1 MSSRTA
7 GFADF
12 FPDRPSALKEKDKAA
27 AAAHTA
33 HTTTTAATTQSASSP
48 PPPSSS
54 FQSAHKS
61 RNNSLS
67 SINHVRD
74 SLTSS
79 ATSLSSS
86 TTAATATT
94 TTTTVCTAGGG
105 GGGGGGGGSVVS
117 TTNHVHC
124 SSASSTATAVIQAI
138 AIPTPTDDY
147 DAGELS
153 SSSAPA
159 SSGETSSLASNGSS
173 SGPPFHNTHTLTPVT
188 TTSSPPPRPSSPAN
202 SIKNEVTRTSLP
214 AAATTTSVGSRT
226 NLPAKSPASA
236 VATMDGSTPN
246 HSSSS
251 SRRPGSSSGPKKYEK
266 PVLPKRNYHIIF
278 DPELESRG
286 STKKSE
292 KAKPQYRFD
301 GSGLPGPASDPRL
314 KISNYHLG
322 ATKGKRR
329 LRRSPY
335 ELHWPT
341 DENTI
346 GPGPPTQIVISG
358 LTPLHTQQDVHMHF
372 RMYGEIAELEIKLDP
387 TTGAS
392 MGVAMV
398 RYREVNGR
406 KASAHESAKRAVAS
420 GNGSKIGMSIVTVE
434 FDRDGDRSRRLMEKY
449 LAKKKKDADDA
460 AREVKIRNLAP
471 KAPSSMLA
479 AAKATS
485 PPPLPPPPPQ
495 QQQQQQQ
502 PQQPREKSSRRDR
515 SASRSRTPVRDAKQ
529 TDSRSRS
536 TSRQGRSAD
545 RSKPAEVVERRI
557 HPKTREQIGDNPYI
571 FISAKSI
578 PADEKFV
585 VHLRG
590 RLRRYEWDRIVVDDS
605 GFFIRFARFSETE
618 RCFDMCDGMPLFSYV
633 MEMEIHKGQNGRG
646 DSRSTSRPRQRP
658 FDGDSYR
665 PGRDDKPKEKEKEAR
680 KKVVYHAGTSSMN
693 LLGVDLRTMMIQD
706 LKKRVSAPTIYDGAD
721 AHRSKRQKPSDTAP
735 AFKAPLPYSPMHHIA
750 VQSPSLKDD
759 QPAPTLASR
768 LAALPRF
775 KKKERSVA
783 ARSAANKGSPI
794 KRRVTNVADVRPL
807 HHRLGRYDSDDSD
820 EDDSNAPT
828 RSASRA
834 AYLSSDE
841 DDTSTHHTGT
851 PKKQKRG
858 ARSVSSRMVD
868 LSTSSDEEEDD
879 LLRKT
884 SRKKKEERERKEQEE
899 GEEEEEELDTHAV
912 PDEMDVDDAMS
923 GIVEV
928 QPKGKHRLVIS
939 SSEEEEDDDLDEVDL
954 VPVPDI
960 SQVRED
966 LTLKDI
972 QADDLQLEEVKPVVL
987 DDEPLTET
995 ADEKT
1000 KVKKKKRPTK
1010 KLTLG
1015 KKKSTAKK
1023 SKKEVAEVVESEDEP
1038 VEDVKEDEAV
1048 PAVAPIARPSDSWP
1062 EWARPTQSEKPMRT
1076 FVDDEPYILDLDG
1089 LQGLVKDDEDLRF
1102 LQEALSNVEPA
1113 DLGSVELWAYR
1124 QKEMK
1129 FVNLEVRGPTDKR
1142 FAYEGYYK
1150 QNVTGSART
1159 QGSGRI
1165 PDAEKAQYLPHRLR
1179 LAKQKADR
1187 EAATKAKDMS
1197 LANKESQPIVN
1208 NVVKDTSRSNR
1219 ANNRRLAAEVNL
1231 QKQTLAAVDV
1241 HDVINFNQLK
1251 KRKKPVRFARSAIHN
1266 WGLYAMENISNN
1278 EMIIEYVGEIVRQQ
1292 VADLREKNYLR
1303 SGIGS
1308 SYLFRIDETT
1318 VIDATK
1324 KGGIARFINHSC
1336 TPNCT
1341 AKIIKVEGTKR
1352 IVIYALR
1359 DIHKDEELTYDYKF
1373 EREIDSEERIP
1384 CLCGSSGCKGFL
1396 N

>member
-27 AAAHTA
+27 AAALSA
-33 HTTTTAATTQSASSP
+33 HATHATSAPAASSSP
-48 PPPSSS
+48 PGPPAAA
-54 FQSAHKS
+54 AHKS

-67 SINHVRD
+67 SLNHVVKD
-74 SLTSS
+74 HPPLASVNHVH
-79 ATSLSSS
+79 SSS
-86 TTAATATT
+86 T
-94 TTTTVCTAGGG
+94 
-105 GGGGGGGGSVVS
+105 
-117 TTNHVHC
+117 
-124 SSASSTATAVIQAI
+124 SSTATAVIQAI

-159 SSGETSSLASNGSS
+159 SGGETSSLASNGSS
-173 SGPPFHNTHTLTPVT
+173 SGPCHNTHHTLTPVT
-188 TTSSPPPRPSSPAN
+188 TTSSPPPRPSSPDN
-202 SIKNEVTRTSLP
+202 SLKNEITQTSLSAVSAP
-214 AAATTTSVGSRT
+214 SGT
-226 NLPAKSPASA
+226 NLPAKSPAVSA
-236 VATMDGSTPN
+236 AMDSSIISTAQ
-246 HSSSS
+246 SSSF
-251 SRRPGSSSGPKKYEK
+251 SRRPGSSSGPKIYVK
-266 PVLPKRNYHIIF
+266 PVLPKRNYCIIF
-278 DPELESRG
+278 DPELEGRG

-301 GSGLPGPASDPRL
+301 GSGLPGPVSDPRL
-314 KISNYHLG
+314 KIANYHLG

-329 LRRSPY
+329 LRKSPY

-406 KASAHESAKRAVAS
+406 KASAHESAKQAVAS

-460 AREVKIRNLAP
+460 AREAKIRNLAP

-479 AAKATS
+479 AARAAS
-485 PPPLPPPPPQ
+485 PPPLPPPSQQQPPQ
-495 QQQQQQQ
+495 Q
-502 PQQPREKSSRRDR
+502 REKSSRRDR
-515 SASRSRTPVRDAKQ
+515 STSRSRTPVRETKQ
-529 TDSRSRS
+529 TENRSRS
-536 TSRQGRSAD
+536 ASRQGRST
-545 RSKPAEVVERRI
+545 SKPAEVVERRI
-557 HPKTREQIGDNPYI
+557 SPKTREQIGDNPYL

-590 RLRRYEWDRIVVDDS
+590 RLRRYEWDRMVVDDS
-605 GFFIRFARFSETE
+605 GFFIRFARFSEAE

-633 MEMEIHKGQNGRG
+633 MDMEIHKGQNGRG
-646 DSRSTSRPRQRP
+646 ESRSTSRPRQRP

-665 PGRDDKPKEKEKEAR
+665 PGRDDKPKEKEREAR
-680 KKVVYHAGTSSMN
+680 KKVIYHAGTSSMN

-706 LKKRVSAPTIYDGAD
+706 LKKRLSAPAIYDGAD

-750 VQSPSLKDD
+750 AQSPGLKED

-775 KKKERSVA
+775 KKKERSA
-783 ARSAANKGSPI
+783 AAKSATSRTSPL
-794 KRRVTNVADVRPL
+794 KRRVTKVADVRPL

-820 EDDSNAPT
+820 EDDSNVPT
-828 RSASRA
+828 RSASRT

-851 PKKQKRG
+851 PKKLKRG
-858 ARSVSSRMVD
+858 TRSVSSRMMD
-868 LSTSSDEEEDD
+868 MSATSDEEEDED
-879 LLRKT
+879 LLRKI
-884 SRKKKEERERKEQEE
+884 SRKKKEERDRERKDED
-899 GEEEEEELDTHAV
+899 EEEEEVDSHIV

-923 GIVEV
+923 EVVEA

-939 SSEEEEDDDLDEVDL
+939 SSEDEDEEDLDEVDL

-960 SQVRED
+960 PQVRED
-966 LTLKDI
+966 LALKSL
-972 QADDLQLEEVKPVVL
+972 QVDDLEREDVKPELVV
-987 DDEPLTET
+987 DDELLTET
-995 ADEKT
+995 ADEKI
-1000 KVKKKKRPTK
+1000 KAKRKKRPAK

-1023 SKKEVAEVVESEDEP
+1023 GKKEVVEVVESGDEV
-1038 VEDVKEDEAV
+1038 VEDAKEEEEEVV
-1048 PAVAPIARPSDSWP
+1048 PAPAPRPSDSWP
-1062 EWARPTQSEKPMRT
+1062 EWARPTQSEKPVRT
-1076 FVDDEPYILDLDG
+1076 FVDDEPYVLDLDG
-1089 LQGLVKDDEDLRF
+1089 LQGLVKDDEDLQF
-1102 LQEALSNVEPA
+1102 LQAALGNVELS
-1113 DLGSVELWAYR
+1113 DLGSVDLWAYR

-1129 FVNLEVRGPTDKR
+1129 FVNLDVRGPTDKR
-1142 FAYEGYYK
+1142 FQYEGYYK
-1150 QNVTGSART
+1150 ENTTGSARA

>member
-27 AAAHTA
+27 AAALSA
-33 HTTTTAATTQSASSP
+33 QATAAPSTSSSSP
-48 PPPSSS
+48 PL
-54 FQSAHKS
+54 SAHKS

-67 SINHVRD
+67 SLNHAKD
-74 SLTSS
+74 SSLTSL
-79 ATSLSSS
+79 TSLTSTSTIS
-86 TTAATATT
+86 TTTTATT
-94 TTTTVCTAGGG
+94 
-105 GGGGGGGGSVVS
+105 
-117 TTNHVHC
+117 NRVH
-124 SSASSTATAVIQAI
+124 SSTAVIQAI

-159 SSGETSSLASNGSS
+159 SGGETSSLASNGSSS

-188 TTSSPPPRPSSPAN
+188 TTSSPPPRPSSPEN
-202 SIKNEVTRTSLP
+202 SVKNEITQTSLSASAP
-214 AAATTTSVGSRT
+214 
-226 NLPAKSPASA
+226 NLPAKSPASTA
-236 VATMDGSTPN
+236 FPPSINSSHRP
-246 HSSSS
+246 SSSFVS
-251 SRRPGSSSGPKKYEK
+251 KAHVK
-266 PVLPKRNYHIIF
+266 PMLPKRNYFVTF
-278 DPELESRG
+278 DPELEVRG
-286 STKKSE
+286 SAKRSE

-301 GSGLPGPASDPRL
+301 GVGLSGPVSDPRL
-314 KISNYHLG
+314 KIANYHLG

-329 LRRSPY
+329 LRKSPY
-335 ELHWPT
+335 EIHWAT

-449 LAKKKKDADDA
+449 LAKKKKEADDA
-460 AREVKIRNLAP
+460 AREAKIRNLAP

-485 PPPLPPPPPQ
+485 PPPPPPAL
-495 QQQQQQQ
+495 QQ
-502 PQQPREKSSRRDR
+502 PQQPQQRDKSSKRDR
-515 SASRSRTPVRDAKQ
+515 SASRSRTPVRDTKQ
-529 TDSRSRS
+529 TESRSRS
-536 TSRQGRSAD
+536 SSRQGRSTS
-545 RSKPAEVVERRI
+545 RSKPEEVVERRI
-557 HPKTREQIGDNPYI
+557 SPKTREQIGDNPYI

-633 MEMEIHKGQNGRG
+633 MDMEIHKGQNGRG
-646 DSRSTSRPRQRP
+646 ESRSTSRPRQRP

-665 PGRDDKPKEKEKEAR
+665 PGRDDKPKEKEREAR

-721 AHRSKRQKPSDTAP
+721 AHRSKRQKPSETAP

-775 KKKERSVA
+775 KKKERPA
-783 ARSAANKGSPI
+783 AAKSSASRGSPL
-794 KRRVTNVADVRPL
+794 KRRVTKVTEVRPL

-820 EDDSNAPT
+820 EDDSNVPT
-828 RSASRA
+828 RSASRT

-858 ARSVSSRMVD
+858 ARSVSSRMMD
-868 LSTSSDEEEDD
+868 MSATSDEEEDED
-879 LLRKT
+879 LLRKI
-884 SRKKKEERERKEQEE
+884 SRKKKEERERRERED
-899 GEEEEEELDTHAV
+899 EEEEADAHTV

-923 GIVEV
+923 EVVET

-939 SSEEEEDDDLDEVDL
+939 SSEDEDEDDLDEVDL

-960 SQVRED
+960 PQVRED
-966 LTLKDI
+966 LALKNL
-972 QADDLQLEEVKPVVL
+972 QADDIQLEDAKPELVV
-987 DDEPLTET
+987 DDELLTET

-1000 KVKKKKRPTK
+1000 KVKKKKRPAK

-1015 KKKSTAKK
+1015 KKKSTTRKI
-1023 SKKEVAEVVESEDEP
+1023 KKEIVEVVESEDEV
-1038 VEDVKEDEAV
+1038 VEDAQEDDVV
-1048 PAVAPIARPSDSWP
+1048 PAAAPVARPSDSWP
-1062 EWARPTQSEKPMRT
+1062 EWARPTQSEKPVRT
-1076 FVDDEPYILDLDG
+1076 FVDDEPYVLDLDG
-1089 LQGLVKDDEDLRF
+1089 LQGLVKDDEDLQF
-1102 LQEALSNVEPA
+1102 LQAALGNAELS
-1113 DLGSVELWAYR
+1113 DLGSVDLWAYR

-1129 FVNLEVRGPTDKR
+1129 FVNLDVRGPTEKR
-1142 FAYEGYYK
+1142 FQYEGYYRG
-1150 QNVTGSART
+1150 NTTGSART

-1208 NVVKDTSRSNR
+1208 TVVKDTSRSNR

>member
-27 AAAHTA
+27 AAHAAQATA
-33 HTTTTAATTQSASSP
+33 TPSTSASP
-48 PPPSSS
+48 PL
-54 FQSAHKS
+54 SAHKS

-67 SINHVRD
+67 SLNHVKD
-74 SLTSS
+74 SLTST
-79 ATSLSSS
+79 TS
-86 TTAATATT
+86 TCTT
-94 TTTTVCTAGGG
+94 TTTATATGL
-105 GGGGGGGGSVVS
+105 
-117 TTNHVHC
+117 NHVHS
-124 SSASSTATAVIQAI
+124 SSACSTTTTVIQAI

-159 SSGETSSLASNGSS
+159 SGGETSSLASNGSS

-202 SIKNEVTRTSLP
+202 SVKNEITQTSLSTP
-214 AAATTTSVGSRT
+214 SGA
-226 NLPAKSPASA
+226 NLPVKSPVP
-236 VATMDGSTPN
+236 VAIDSSTP
-246 HSSSS
+246 S
-251 SRRPGSSSGPKKYEK
+251 SRRPGSSSGPKIYVK
-266 PVLPKRNYHIIF
+266 PMLPKRNYHIVF
-278 DPELESRG
+278 DPELEGRG
-286 STKKSE
+286 SNKKSE

-301 GSGLPGPASDPRL
+301 GSGLQGPVTDPRL
-314 KISNYHLG
+314 KIVNYHLG

-329 LRRSPY
+329 LRKSPY

-460 AREVKIRNLAP
+460 AREAKIRNLAP

-479 AAKATS
+479 AAKAAS
-485 PPPLPPPPPQ
+485 PPPPPPPPPPQ
-495 QQQQQQQ
+495 QQQQQ
-502 PQQPREKSSRRDR
+502 RDKSSRRDR
-515 SASRSRTPVRDAKQ
+515 STSRSRTPVRDAKQ

-536 TSRQGRSAD
+536 TSRQGRPA
-545 RSKPAEVVERRI
+545 RPKPTEVVERRI
-557 HPKTREQIGDNPYI
+557 SPKTREQIGDNPYL
-571 FISAKSI
+571 FIPAKSI

-633 MEMEIHKGQNGRG
+633 MDMEIHKGQNGRG
-646 DSRSTSRPRQRP
+646 ESRSTSRPRQRP

-665 PGRDDKPKEKEKEAR
+665 PGRDDKPKEKEREAR
-680 KKVVYHAGTSSMN
+680 KKVVYHAGTSSMT

-775 KKKERSVA
+775 KKKERSAA
-783 ARSAANKGSPI
+783 ARSAASRGSPL
-794 KRRVTNVADVRPL
+794 KRRVTKVADVRPL

-820 EDDSNAPT
+820 EDDSNVPT

-868 LSTSSDEEEDD
+868 MSATSDEEEDED
-879 LLRKT
+879 LLRKI
-884 SRKKKEERERKEQEE
+884 SRKKKQERERKER
-899 GEEEEEELDTHAV
+899 EEEEEEEVDVHTV

-923 GIVEV
+923 GVVEV

-939 SSEEEEDDDLDEVDL
+939 SSEDEDEEELDEVDL

-960 SQVRED
+960 PQVRED
-966 LTLKDI
+966 LTLKNL
-972 QADDLQLEEVKPVVL
+972 QAEDQLEGAKPDLMV

-1015 KKKSTAKK
+1015 KKKSTARK
-1023 SKKEVAEVVESEDEP
+1023 SKKEVVEIVETEDEVVEE
-1038 VEDVKEDEAV
+1038 VKEDEAV
-1048 PAVAPIARPSDSWP
+1048 PIVPPVARPSDSWP
-1062 EWARPTQSEKPMRT
+1062 EWARPTQSEKPIRT
-1076 FVDDEPYILDLDG
+1076 FVDDEPYVLDLDG
-1089 LQGLVKDDEDLRF
+1089 LQNLVKDDEDLQF
-1102 LQEALSNVEPA
+1102 LQAALGNVELS
-1113 DLGSVELWAYR
+1113 DLGSVDLWAYR

-1129 FVNLEVRGPTDKR
+1129 FVNLDVRGPTEKR
-1142 FAYEGYYK
+1142 FEYEGYYK
-1150 QNVTGSART
+1150 DNTTGSART
-1159 QGSGRI
+1159 QGSSKI

-1219 ANNRRLAAEVNL
+1219 ANNRRIAAEVNL

>member
-27 AAAHTA
+27 AALSSQTPS
-33 HTTTTAATTQSASSP
+33 TSP
-48 PPPSSS
+48 PL
-54 FQSAHKS
+54 SAHKS

-67 SINHVRD
+67 SLNHVKD
-74 SLTSS
+74 SCLTSV
-79 ATSLSSS
+79 TSTS
-86 TTAATATT
+86 TSTITATT
-94 TTTTVCTAGGG
+94 TT
-105 GGGGGGGGSVVS
+105 S
-117 TTNHVHC
+117 TISNHHVH
-124 SSASSTATAVIQAI
+124 SSSTSSTATAVIQAI

-159 SSGETSSLASNGSS
+159 SGGETSSLASNGSSS

-188 TTSSPPPRPSSPAN
+188 TTSSPPPRPSSPEN
-202 SIKNEVTRTSLP
+202 SVKNEVTRTSLS
-214 AAATTTSVGSRT
+214 ASAT
-226 NLPAKSPASA
+226 NLPVKSPVPTAIDS
-236 VATMDGSTPN
+236 STN
-246 HSSSS
+246 S
-251 SRRPGSSSGPKKYEK
+251 SRRPASSSGPKIYVK
-266 PVLPKRNYHIIF
+266 PMLPKRNYCIVF
-278 DPELESRG
+278 DPELEGRG

-301 GSGLPGPASDPRL
+301 GSGLPGLVSDPRL
-314 KISNYHLG
+314 KIANYHLG

-329 LRRSPY
+329 LRKSPY

-346 GPGPPTQIVISG
+346 GPGPPTQIAISG

-420 GNGSKIGMSIVTVE
+420 GNKSKIGMSIVTVE

-460 AREVKIRNLAP
+460 AREAKIRNLAP

-479 AAKATS
+479 AAKPAS
-485 PPPLPPPPPQ
+485 PPPPPPAPQ

-502 PQQPREKSSRRDR
+502 QQRDKSSRRDR
-515 SASRSRTPVRDAKQ
+515 STSRSRTPVRETKK

-536 TSRQGRSAD
+536 TSRKGRSAS
-545 RSKPAEVVERRI
+545 RTKPAEVIERRI
-557 HPKTREQIGDNPYI
+557 SPKTREQIGDNPYL

-605 GFFIRFARFSETE
+605 GFFIRFARFSEAE

-646 DSRSTSRPRQRP
+646 ESRSTSRPRQRP

-721 AHRSKRQKPSDTAP
+721 AHRSKRQKPNDTAP

-750 VQSPSLKDD
+750 AQSPSLKED

-768 LAALPRF
+768 LASLPRF
-775 KKKERSVA
+775 KKKERSA
-783 ARSAANKGSPI
+783 AAKSSASRGSPL
-794 KRRVTNVADVRPL
+794 KRRVTKVTDVRPL
-807 HHRLGRYDSDDSD
+807 HHRLGRYESDDSD
-820 EDDSNAPT
+820 EDDSNVPT
-828 RSASRA
+828 RSASRT

-841 DDTSTHHTGT
+841 DDVSTQHAGT
-851 PKKQKRG
+851 PKRQKRG
-858 ARSVSSRMVD
+858 PQSVSSRTMD
-868 LSTSSDEEEDD
+868 MSATSDEEEDED
-879 LLRKT
+879 LLRKI
-884 SRKKKEERERKEQEE
+884 SRKRKEEREKKEK
-899 GEEEEEELDTHAV
+899 EEEDDAHTV

-923 GIVEV
+923 EVVEA

-939 SSEEEEDDDLDEVDL
+939 SSEDEDEEDLDEVDL

-960 SQVRED
+960 PQARED
-966 LTLKDI
+966 LALKSL
-972 QADDLQLEEVKPVVL
+972 QTDDLHIEDAKPQLAV

-1000 KVKKKKRPTK
+1000 KVKKKKRPAK

-1023 SKKEVAEVVESEDEP
+1023 SKKEVVEVVESEDEV
-1038 VEDVKEDEAV
+1038 VEDAKEDEVV
-1048 PAVAPIARPSDSWP
+1048 PAVALVVRPSDSWP
-1062 EWARPTQSEKPMRT
+1062 EWARPTQSEKPVRT
-1076 FVDDEPYILDLDG
+1076 FVDDEPYVLDLDG
-1089 LQGLVKDDEDLRF
+1089 LQGLVKDDEDLQF
-1102 LQEALSNVEPA
+1102 LQAALGNVELS
-1113 DLGSVELWAYR
+1113 DLGSVDLWAYR

-1129 FVNLEVRGPTDKR
+1129 FVNLDVRGPTEKR
-1142 FAYEGYYK
+1142 FQYEGYHK
-1150 QNVTGSART
+1150 DNTTGSART

-1208 NVVKDTSRSNR
+1208 TVVKDTSRSNR

>member
-27 AAAHTA
+27 TA
-33 HTTTTAATTQSASSP
+33 LSAQATATPSTSP
-48 PPPSSS
+48 PL
-54 FQSAHKS
+54 SAHKS

-67 SINHVRD
+67 SLNHVKD
-74 SLTSS
+74 SSLASVTSTS
-79 ATSLSSS
+79 TSTATISNHVHSSS
-86 TTAATATT
+86 T
-94 TTTTVCTAGGG
+94 
-105 GGGGGGGGSVVS
+105 
-117 TTNHVHC
+117 
-124 SSASSTATAVIQAI
+124 SSTATAVVQAI

-159 SSGETSSLASNGSS
+159 SGGETSSLASNGSS
-173 SGPPFHNTHTLTPVT
+173 SSGPPFHNSHTLTPVT
-188 TTSSPPPRPSSPAN
+188 TTSSPPPRPSSPDH
-202 SIKNEVTRTSLP
+202 SLKNEITQTSLS
-214 AAATTTSVGSRT
+214 ASGT
-226 NLPAKSPASA
+226 NLPVKSPAPTAIDSF
-236 VATMDGSTPN
+236 TT
-246 HSSSS
+246 S
-251 SRRPGSSSGPKKYEK
+251 SRRPGSSSGPKIYVK
-266 PVLPKRNYHIIF
+266 PMLPKRNYCIIF
-278 DPELESRG
+278 DPELEGRG

-301 GSGLPGPASDPRL
+301 GGGLPGPVSDPRL
-314 KISNYHLG
+314 RIANYHLG

-329 LRRSPY
+329 LRKSPY

-460 AREVKIRNLAP
+460 AREAKIRNLAP

-485 PPPLPPPPPQ
+485 PPPPPPALQ
-495 QQQQQQQ
+495 QQQQQQ
-502 PQQPREKSSRRDR
+502 RDKSSRRDR
-515 SASRSRTPVRDAKQ
+515 SASRSRTPVRDAKK

-536 TSRQGRSAD
+536 TSRQGRSTSQ
-545 RSKPAEVVERRI
+545 SKPAEVVERRI
-557 HPKTREQIGDNPYI
+557 SPKTREQIGDNPYL

-605 GFFIRFARFSETE
+605 GFFIRFSRFSEAE

-633 MEMEIHKGQNGRG
+633 MDMEIHKGQNGRG
-646 DSRSTSRPRQRP
+646 ESRSTSRPRQRP

-665 PGRDDKPKEKEKEAR
+665 PGRDDKPKEKEREAR

-750 VQSPSLKDD
+750 IQSPSLKED

-775 KKKERSVA
+775 KKKEKSTA
-783 ARSAANKGSPI
+783 ARSAANRGSPL
-794 KRRVTNVADVRPL
+794 KRRVTKVADVRPL

-820 EDDSNAPT
+820 EDDSNVPT
-828 RSASRA
+828 RSASRT

-858 ARSVSSRMVD
+858 TRSVSSKMMD
-868 LSTSSDEEEDD
+868 MSATSDEEEDED
-879 LLRKT
+879 LLRKI
-884 SRKKKEERERKEQEE
+884 SRKKKEERERKEK
-899 GEEEEEELDTHAV
+899 EEEEEEADAHIV

-923 GIVEV
+923 EV
-928 QPKGKHRLVIS
+928 AEAQPKGKHRLVIS
-939 SSEEEEDDDLDEVDL
+939 SSEDEDEEDLDEVDL

-960 SQVRED
+960 PQVRED
-966 LTLKDI
+966 LALKNL
-972 QADDLQLEEVKPVVL
+972 QADDLHLGDAKPGLVV

-1000 KVKKKKRPTK
+1000 KAKKKKRPAK

-1015 KKKSTAKK
+1015 KKKSTARK
-1023 SKKEVAEVVESEDEP
+1023 SKKEVVEVVESEDEA
-1038 VEDVKEDEAV
+1038 VEDIKEDEAV
-1048 PAVAPIARPSDSWP
+1048 PAAAPVARPSDSWP
-1062 EWARPTQSEKPMRT
+1062 EWARPTQSEKPVRT
-1076 FVDDEPYILDLDG
+1076 FVDDEPYVLDLDG
-1089 LQGLVKDDEDLRF
+1089 LQGLVKDDEDLQF
-1102 LQEALSNVEPA
+1102 LQAALGNVELS
-1113 DLGSVELWAYR
+1113 DLGSVDLWAYR

-1129 FVNLEVRGPTDKR
+1129 FVNLDVRGPTEKR
-1142 FAYEGYYK
+1142 FQYEGYYK
-1150 QNVTGSART
+1150 GNTTGSART
-1159 QGSGRI
+1159 QGSSRI